1 MRRLLN
7 NCCTHLFFIGLGLCS
22 VWESRAQVTV
32 SSSTNFSAKGELTLR
47 GSFNNSSNQLDLSST
62 HLNLV
67 GTNQTL
73 VSRDPIS
80 VQSLSVEGG
89 GNKTF
94 QGNWTFT
101 RNITF
106 TQGLVVPGTG
116 KIVYT
121 GSSVLNGNTNS
132 FVNGI
137 FYQRGTG
144 TRFFPIGSG
153 STYAP
158 MAFGSVEQADA
169 EVGVRVANSNA
180 SLQLPEDVSSISSN
194 RYWEVSSSGALPKS
208 GVSLYFPGTSVDA
221 AQQLVV
227 VEADNS
233 GGTGTNLGGGISND
247 FVISLEPASKSILTI
262 GVGEK
267 VDLRVNDLITPFNAD
282 EVNDQLKILNI
293 EFTVEN
299 TVTLLDRWGAP
310 VKSWKNFRNYDDPV
324 NPNTD
329 NYDFTQLSPGN
340 YICVLEYR
348 LSQGG
353 PLEKVTQMIT
363 VLKGN

>member
-1 MRRLLN
+1 
-7 NCCTHLFFIGLGLCS
+7 
-22 VWESRAQVTV
+22 
-32 SSSTNFSAKGELTLR
+32 
-47 GSFNNSSNQLDLSST
+47 
-62 HLNLV
+62 
-67 GTNQTL
+67 
-73 VSRDPIS
+73 
-80 VQSLSVEGG
+80 
-89 GNKTF
+89 
-94 QGNWTFT
+94 
-101 RNITF
+101 
-106 TQGLVVPGTG
+106 
-116 KIVYT
+116 VYT

-158 MAFGSVEQADA
+158 MAFGSVEQADT
-169 EVGVRVANSNA
+169 EVGVRVVTSNA
-180 SLQLPEDVSSISSN
+180 SLQLPEDISSIASN

-208 GVSLYFPGTSVDA
+208 GVSLYYPGSSVDA
-221 AQQLVV
+221 SQQLVIV
-227 VEADNS
+227 ASDNL

-247 FVISLEPASKSILTI
+247 FVVSFEPASQSILTI
-262 GVGEK
+262 GVAEK
-267 VDLRVNDLITPFNAD
+267 VDLLIHDLITPFNTD
-282 EVNDQLKILNI
+282 EINDRLKILNI